1 MSLTKAKPDA
11 AQQTTSAVTGQ
22 TAETGTGIAI
32 DPSTQVQ
39 RAGITEA
46 ETVAPVA
53 EASEAAKFVEQ
64 IVAQSANPT
73 ASATVAGQLSNLLTD
88 FDASNPPSWAAGAM
102 RAATA
107 EMVRRGLGSSS
118 IAGQAI
124 VQAAME
130 SALPIAQ
137 ADAQIQAQFEGQNLS
152 NRQQMAVFLCTA
164 TC

>member
-1 MSLTKAKPDA
+1 MQHNK
-11 AQQTTSAVTGQ
+11 TTSAVTGQ
-22 TAETGTGIAI
+22 TAENRYRHSN